1 MTVHNLLEL
10 WKLIQVGLLGFETTS
25 VDIWCFKRVRV
36 LLKDKISVR
45 IGGWTPYLTLPTP
58 LPLVK
63 IRPRGV
69 EFQPPT

>member
-1 MTVHNLLEL
+1 MLPVLLGVPTLAYGIGYNQSMTVHNLLEL

-45 IGGWTPYLTLPTP
+45 IGG
-58 LPLVK
+58 
-63 IRPRGV
+63 
-69 EFQPPT
+69 